1 MPLVTIVSE
10 RMVTKQ
16 KLVVE
21 TDYLFRVLGVVL
33 GMVSLWKPPYAFS
46 TFKSACFPEKKFH
59 RFKKLVCI
67 KIKNAIVNQSQIPIE
82 ISGGV

>member
-21 TDYLFRVLGVVL
+21 TNYLLRVLGVVL
-33 GMVSLWKPPYAFS
+33 GMVSL
-46 TFKSACFPEKKFH
+46 
-59 RFKKLVCI
+59 
-67 KIKNAIVNQSQIPIE
+67 
-82 ISGGV
+82 

>member
-1 MPLVTIVSE
+1 MPLVTVVSE

-21 TDYLFRVLGVVL
+21 TNYLLRVLGVVL

-46 TFKSACFPEKKFH
+46 TFKSAYFPEKKFH
-59 RFKKLVCI
+59 CFKKLVCI